1 MEYAGKGP
9 IMKYDEDN
17 GEFSINEHYI
27 DKSKKDPTDFTEE
40 EIKDL
45 IRDLLCGLHYCKYD
59 KALLILTYIVS

>member
-9 IMKYDEDN
+9 IMHYDEET

-27 DKSKKDPTDFTEE
+27 DNTKQDPSNFTEE

-45 IRDLLCGLHYCKYD
+45 IRDLLSGLHYCNLYI
-59 KALLILTYIVS
+59 LIYLYY